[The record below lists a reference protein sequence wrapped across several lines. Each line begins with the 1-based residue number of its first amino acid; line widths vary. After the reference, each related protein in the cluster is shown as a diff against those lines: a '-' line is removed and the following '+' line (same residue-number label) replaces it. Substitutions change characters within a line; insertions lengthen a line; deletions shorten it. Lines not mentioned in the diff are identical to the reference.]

1 METFVNN
8 CLVAKRNPSA
18 KILML
23 KHNAINQLQSPALAK
38 AGSFSHHLLSS
49 AGAHTAVVFTG
60 SRVDEAEAVR
70 LPNHPP

>member
-1 METFVNN
+1 
-8 CLVAKRNPSA
+8 
-18 KILML
+18 ML